1 MLKIINLFKL
11 YEPECDT
18 YDECKRLIIKKYI
31 YLIYKL
37 QLLKPHY
44 DSYNSFRKDLSP
56 NLRLLGEIKDLKLEE
71 YKIKFSGQR
80 MITDYFKS
88 SSRPSTRPSSQ
99 YNLEQH
105 KEDIKQLKEQQR
117 LEQEQHRK
125 IIEERNKNIS
135 EVFTIPS
142 RLLRSL
148 TTSSKKY
155 EILDSESKINK
166 WNDKIKELISE
177 LTLYEPTSCK
187 NLDECIDKITTIIDI
202 IYSFIERPNTMVYDK
217 LPIIEF
223 RNDKYNIQKNK
234 IYKSFLKDYKINL
247 DDTDLQHPLYKQLNK
262 DNKKILKTLQKIK
275 LDDCKNT
282 FLKEIKGGRLNKK
295 NF

>member
-1 MLKIINLFKL
+1 MAF
-11 YEPECDT
+11 
-18 YDECKRLIIKKYI
+18 
-31 YLIYKL
+31 IYKL

-44 DSYNSFRKDLSP
+44 NGFIKDLSP
-56 NLRLLGEIKDLKLEE
+56 NIRLLGDIKDLKLEE

-125 IIEERNKNIS
+125 IIEERNKEIS
-135 EVFTIPS
+135 EVFTMPS

-148 TTSSKKY
+148 TISSKKY

-217 LPIIEF
+217 LPIIEI

-262 DNKKILKTLQKIK
+262 DNKKILTVLQNMK

>member
-1 MLKIINLFKL
+1 
-11 YEPECDT
+11 
-18 YDECKRLIIKKYI
+18 
-31 YLIYKL
+31 
-37 QLLKPHY
+37 
-44 DSYNSFRKDLSP
+44 
-56 NLRLLGEIKDLKLEE
+56 
-71 YKIKFSGQR
+71 

-88 SSRPSTRPSSQ
+88 SSRPSSQ

-105 KEDIKQLKEQQR
+105 KEDIKQLKEQQQ
-117 LEQEQHRK
+117 LEQEQPELKKEDICAQKYLEKSIRENKIKQQGRK
-125 IIEERNKNIS
+125 IIEERNKKIS
-135 EVFTIPS
+135 EVFTMPS

-148 TTSSKKY
+148 TISSKKY

-187 NLDECIDKITTIIDI
+187 KLDECIDKITTIIDI

-262 DNKKILKTLQKIK
+262 DYKKILKTLQKIK

-282 FLKEIKGGRLNKK
+282 FLKEIKGGRFNKK
-295 NF
+295 YSLNR